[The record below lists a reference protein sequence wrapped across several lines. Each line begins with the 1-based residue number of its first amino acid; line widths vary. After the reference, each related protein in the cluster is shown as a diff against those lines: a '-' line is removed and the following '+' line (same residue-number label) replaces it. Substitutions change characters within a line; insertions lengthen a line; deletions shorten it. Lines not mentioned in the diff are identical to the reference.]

1 MGFVKAFTGALGGS
15 LADQWKDFYMVP
27 EGLSAT
33 AAIFAAEAKGTNH
46 GRGANTKGNDNIV
59 TSGSKIIVPEGT
71 ALITMEDGAITGIV
85 AEPGGFI
92 YIPIGKKEMRIS
104 TTEMAGPVP
113 LDEPA
118 FIKNNR
124 TMLPLRAIAEMF
136 DMDVAWDE
144 AARAVRISSPDH
156 YLKPYVNVENAAAEV
171 MDRLKKMSL
180 LDAGYYATDVL
191 PETANYNNLGEE
203 GFRITLRKDNPV
215 DKNLIDHV
223 RHFFI
228 NKTGTAILEYDP
240 VTDGYKEVLGVN

>member
-1 MGFVKAFTGALGGS
+1 MKKTDRRNWLWLLPLLIFS
-15 LADQWKDFYMVP
+15 LAFKGPKDVTIYMNGEIISTDQPPVIKNSRTFVPVRVIAENLGAQVFYLIDEKAVSV
-27 EGLSAT
+27 E
-33 AAIFAAEAKGTNH
+33 KGD
-46 GRGANTKGNDNIV
+46 K
-59 TSGSKIIVPEGT
+59 
-71 ALITMEDGAITGIV
+71 L
-85 AEPGGFI
+85 I

-136 DMDVAWDE
+136 DMDVAWDG
-144 AARAVRISSPDH
+144 AARAVRISSADH

-180 LDAGYYATDVL
+180 LDEGYYATDVL
-191 PETANYNNLGEE
+191 PETANYNNHGEE
-203 GFRITLRKDNPV
+203 GFRVTLRKDNPV
-215 DKNLIDHV
+215 DKNLTDHV

>member
-1 MGFVKAFTGALGGS
+1 MKKTDRRKWLW
-15 LADQWKDFYMVP
+15 LLP
-27 EGLSAT
+27 LL
-33 AAIFAAEAKGTNH
+33 IFALAFKGPKDVTIYMNGEIISTDQSPVIKNSRTFVPVRVIAENLGAQVFYLKDEKAVSIEKGD
-46 GRGANTKGNDNIV
+46 K
-59 TSGSKIIVPEGT
+59 
-71 ALITMEDGAITGIV
+71 L
-85 AEPGGFI
+85 I
-92 YIPIGKKEMRIS
+92 YIPIEKKEMRIS

-144 AARAVRISSPDH
+144 AARAVRISSADH

-180 LDAGYYATDVL
+180 LDEGYYATDVL
-191 PETANYNNLGEE
+191 PETANYNNLGEK
-203 GFRITLRKDNPV
+203 GFRVTLRKHNPV
-215 DKNLIDHV
+215 DKNLTDHV

-240 VTDGYKEVLGVN
+240 VTDSYKEVLTVN

>member
-1 MGFVKAFTGALGGS
+1 MNKTLRRKWLWLVPLLLFALAFKAPKDVTIYINGERISTDQTPVIKHSRTFVPVRVIAENLGAQVFYLKDEKAVS
-15 LADQWKDFYMVP
+15 I
-27 EGLSAT
+27 E
-33 AAIFAAEAKGTNH
+33 KGD
-46 GRGANTKGNDNIV
+46 K
-59 TSGSKIIVPEGT
+59 
-71 ALITMEDGAITGIV
+71 L
-85 AEPGGFI
+85 I

-136 DMDVAWDE
+136 DMDVAWDG
-144 AARAVRISSPDH
+144 AARAVRISSADH

-180 LDAGYYATDVL
+180 LDEGYYATDVL
-191 PETANYNNLGEE
+191 PETANYNNHGEE
-203 GFRITLRKDNPV
+203 GFRVTLRKDNPV
-215 DKNLIDHV
+215 DKNLTDHV

>member
-1 MGFVKAFTGALGGS
+1 MKKMDRRNWLW
-15 LADQWKDFYMVP
+15 LLP
-27 EGLSAT
+27 LL
-33 AAIFAAEAKGTNH
+33 IFALAFKGP
-46 GRGANTKGNDNIV
+46 KDV
-59 TSGSKIIVPEGT
+59 TIY
-71 ALITMEDGAITGIV
+71 MNGAIISTDQPPVIKNSRTFV
-85 AEPGGFI
+85 LVRVIAENLGAQVFYLKDEKAVSIEKGDKLI

-144 AARAVRISSPDH
+144 AARAVRISSADH

-171 MDRLKKMSL
+171 MDRLKKISL
-180 LDAGYYATDVL
+180 LDEGYYVTDVL
-191 PETANYNNLGEE
+191 PETANYNNHGEE
-203 GFRITLRKDNPV
+203 GFRVTLRKDNPV
-215 DKNLIDHV
+215 DKSLTDHV

>member
-1 MGFVKAFTGALGGS
+1 MKKTDRRKWLW
-15 LADQWKDFYMVP
+15 LLP
-27 EGLSAT
+27 LL
-33 AAIFAAEAKGTNH
+33 IFALAIKGPKDVTIYMNGEIISTDQPPVIKNSRTFVSVRVIAENL
-46 GRGANTKGNDNIV
+46 GAQVFYLKDEKAVSIE
-59 TSGSKIIVPEGT
+59 KDDK
-71 ALITMEDGAITGIV
+71 L
-85 AEPGGFI
+85 I

-144 AARAVRISSPDH
+144 TARAVRISSADH

-191 PETANYNNLGEE
+191 PETANYNNHGEE
-203 GFRITLRKDNPV
+203 GFRVTLRKDNPV
-215 DKNLIDHV
+215 DKNLTDHV

>member
-1 MGFVKAFTGALGGS
+1 MKKKDRIKWLWLLPLLLFS
-15 LADQWKDFYMVP
+15 LAFKGPKDVTIYMNGEIISTDQPPVIKNSRTFVLVRVIAENLGAQVFYLKDEKAVSI
-27 EGLSAT
+27 E
-33 AAIFAAEAKGTNH
+33 KG
-46 GRGANTKGNDNIV
+46 GK
-59 TSGSKIIVPEGT
+59 
-71 ALITMEDGAITGIV
+71 L
-85 AEPGGFI
+85 I

-144 AARAVRISSPDH
+144 AAQAVRISSPDH

-180 LDAGYYATDVL
+180 SDAGYYATDVL

-215 DKNLIDHV
+215 DKNLTDHV

-240 VTDGYKEVLGVN
+240 VTDGYKEVPGVN